1 MQPIVF
7 FDSGVGGLTVL
18 KDAMRILPNESYV
31 YYSDGENN
39 PYGIKSSDEIKLL
52 VTDAVRFITEAVD
65 LKALVLACNTATSV
79 VVHELRQNYDFP
91 IIGMEPA
98 VKPAAE
104 LCDNS
109 RILVCAT
116 ERTLR
121 EEKLE
126 RLISG
131 LMIQDRITKL
141 SLQGLV
147 TYAESGTF
155 NDDSVMHY
163 LGEKF
168 KNIEWDKY
176 TAVVLGCTHFIY
188 FKEQISSLIPAEVKV
203 LDGNWGT
210 VHRLKQLIVEN
221 KEEGARVLKF
231 YESKIPRSLN
241 TIKPYLDYL
250 EI

>member
-1 MQPIVF
+1 MQSIVF

-52 VTDAVRFITEAVD
+52 VTDAVKFITDAVD

-79 VVHELRQNYDFP
+79 VVHELRQNYEFP

-104 LCDNS
+104 LCDKS

-147 TYAESGTF
+147 SYAESGIF
-155 NDDSVMHY
+155 YDDSVMNY
-163 LGEKF
+163 LNEKF
-168 KNIEWDKY
+168 KNFEWDKY

-188 FKEQISSLIPAEVKV
+188 FKEQISFLIPDEVKV

-210 VHRLKQLIVEN
+210 VQRLKQLIVEN
-221 KEEGARVLKF
+221 KEVGATALKF
-231 YESKIPRSLN
+231 YESKNPRSLN